1 MREDI
6 KLKKYR
12 MIHKRINEHYCND
25 FLNVKQSCQRE
36 GITPSTYYKIC
47 KTLNKRSV
55 GTDKNGTQNGGS
67 KTNKK
72 VNNDKMTIKK
82 NEMTIKKKTLD
93 TNDGDFGTHLHEKRH
108 SKQMH

>member
-12 MIHKRINEHYCND
+12 MLHKKVGEHYCNE
-25 FLNVKQSCQRE
+25 FLNVKQSCELE

-55 GTDKNGTQNGGS
+55 GTPKVESQSGGS
-67 KTNKK
+67 KTEKK
-72 VNNDKMTIKK
+72 VNNNKL
-82 NEMTIKKKTLD
+82 TIKKKTFNIVDDEID
-93 TNDGDFGTHLHEKRH
+93 TVSHQKRRP
-108 SKQMH
+108 KQIS